1 MPDRRGAV
9 AGALVALTL
18 AACSTPLSAPLKSQ
32 SQSLAGDQTLSVH
45 LAEPPRTLDP
55 SLATDEREA
64 AVVRQFS
71 EPLLRPAAD
80 LHDVEPAA
88 AESYDTSSDGTIWT
102 FHLRSNGRYA
112 DGQPVRAQDF
122 VYSWRRL
129 IDPRTAAPHGSFFAE
144 AVAGGPDAVALGPK
158 DPRVDAALDRLGI
171 RAVDDLTFQVTTA
184 QAGGALRWIATLPE
198 GGPLRQAMLATP
210 GQVGNGPFRVADSS
224 ANRITL
230 VPNPNYWAGRTTLS
244 RIVFEFG
251 GAAAA
256 VDAYRAGHL
265 DQVTAPP
272 DTIDSPLRRDL
283 LRSPELTTFWV
294 DFNTTRAPLDNPRV
308 RQALAE
314 GIDRQAVVTEDFQGR
329 AAPATTLIPSGM
341 RGYRPEV
348 GHPQDF
354 NPTAARQLLDQA
366 GVPHDQ
372 LTALPMIVRDRP
384 QDRAIASTVAAQL
397 QRNLGVSVAVQAL
410 GAADYAKRLRSGDF
424 ALAGPAGWTA
434 DYPDQQ
440 DFFDLFRSTDGN
452 NGARWRSSRYDALVR
467 LADTEP
473 NADKRD
479 QLYNQAEQL
488 LVQEVPVAFL
498 VQRYDV
504 TLVKPY
510 VKGVHPS
517 PVDEW
522 PGATYS
528 TLLYIAAH

>member
-1 MPDRRGAV
+1 MLT
-9 AGALVALTL
+9 LVL
-18 AACSTPLSAPLKSQ
+18 AACSTSTSAPLKSQ
-32 SQSLAGDQTLSVH
+32 SQSLAGDQTLNVH
-45 LAEPPRTLDP
+45 LAEGPRTLDP
-55 SLATDEREA
+55 TLATDEREEA
-64 AVVRQFS
+64 IVRQFS
-71 EPLLRPAAD
+71 EPLLRGAAD

-88 AESYDTSSDGTIWT
+88 AESYDVSPDGTIWT
-102 FHLRSNGRYA
+102 FHLRANARYA
-112 DGQPVRAQDF
+112 DGQPVHAQDF

-129 IDPRTAAPHGSFFAE
+129 IDPRTAAPHGSFFAA
-144 AVAGGPDAVALGPK
+144 AVAGGEDAVALGPK
-158 DPRVDAALDRLGI
+158 DPGVDAALDRLGL
-171 RAVDDLTFQVTTA
+171 RAVDDLTFQVTA
-184 QAGGALRWIATLPE
+184 PQPGGALRWIATLPE

-210 GQVGNGPFRVADSS
+210 GQLGNGPFRVADTSP
-224 ANRITL
+224 ARITL

-244 RIVFEFG
+244 RIVLQFG
-251 GAAAA
+251 SAAAA
-256 VDAYRAGHL
+256 VDAYRAGQL
-265 DQVTAPP
+265 DEVTAPP
-272 DTIDSPLRRDL
+272 DTLDPGLRREL

-294 DFNTTRAPLDNPRV
+294 DFNTGRAPLDNPRV

-314 GIDRQAVVTEDFQGR
+314 GIDRQAVVTDDFEGR

-354 NPTAARQLLDQA
+354 NPSAARQLLDQS
-366 GVPHDQ
+366 GVPRDE

-384 QDRAIASTVAAQL
+384 QDRAIAATVAAQL
-397 QRNLGVSVAVQAL
+397 QKNLGVSVAVQPL
-410 GAADYAKRLRSGDF
+410 SVADYSKRLRSGDF
-424 ALAGPAGWTA
+424 ALAGPTGWTA

-452 NGARWRSSRYDALVR
+452 NGARWRSSRFDALVK

-488 LVQEVPVAFL
+488 LVQDAPVAFL

-510 VKGVHPS
+510 VKGLHPS